1 MSQDA
6 VRQRF
11 LEINGVHPMTAEDD
25 EYVTKQFRVLT
36 ELCAEAGRDVAEVRQ
51 LMLDRKLPMPGY
63 LRSDGA
69 EMVSP
74 DHFALADR
82 LGIDSVRRWFVEQ
95 FENAAE
101 GNEEWDS
108 YLSGRNV
115 CLYSVTPATI
125 RRKGQLLEAIDTATD
140 PAELRKLSD
149 ELDELE
155 PQFTAY
161 DRLRFGGPVSRDT
174 HITAVRA
181 RLGSHVGAAD
191 AVGED

>member
-36 ELCAEAGRDVAEVRQ
+36 DLCAEACREVAEVRQ

-82 LGIDSVRRWFVEQ
+82 LGIDNVRRWFVEQ
-95 FENAAE
+95 FGTAAE

-115 CLYSVTPATI
+115 CLHSVTPATI
-125 RRKGQLLEAIDTATD
+125 KRKGQLLAAIDTATN
-140 PAELRKLSD
+140 PSELRKLSD

-161 DRLRFGGPVSRDT
+161 DRLRFGGPLSRDT

-191 AVGED
+191 TVGED